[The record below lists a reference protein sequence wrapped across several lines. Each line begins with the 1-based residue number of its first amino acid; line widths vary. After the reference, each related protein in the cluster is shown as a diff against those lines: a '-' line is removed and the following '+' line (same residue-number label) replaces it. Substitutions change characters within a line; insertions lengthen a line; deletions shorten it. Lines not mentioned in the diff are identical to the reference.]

1 MKVRVGL
8 FGTFRQRFPSYQP
21 SQGMEVELPD
31 GGMVSDLLALLDIS
45 ESQGAVVIAGGR
57 VLKADERL
65 QRGVPVNVMQ
75 AMDGG

>member
-1 MKVRVGL
+1 MKVRVSV
-8 FGTFRQRFPSYQP
+8 FGTLRQRLPNYQP

-31 GGMVSDLLALLDIS
+31 GATVGDLLTLLDFS
-45 ESQGAVVIAGGR
+45 EAQGAIVIAGGR

-75 AMDGG
+75 AIGGG

>member
-1 MKVRVGL
+1 MKVRVGI

-21 SQGMEVELPD
+21 SLGMEVELPD
-31 GGMVSDLLALLDIS
+31 GAMARDLLALLDIA

-57 VLKADERL
+57 VLNADERL
-65 QRGVPVNVMQ
+65 QRGVQVNIMQ